1 MHGDSD
7 GEATLSS
14 LLVLC
19 VTIAFFGSNFVPIKN
34 VTIKNYAFFQWVM
47 CNAILVT
54 VIPWCL
60 TQGRPVQLH
69 PIAFIGGVAWCC
81 GNYLCPMILDKLG
94 LGVGSLLWGTVEM
107 FVAWL
112 SGTFGILGVE
122 RQTIQRPWL
131 NFLGVMVVVAG
142 GIVLAQVSSDTTATT
157 TNDTSE
163 FSALSSFP
171 MDATEL
177 SPVKSGAEE
186 RKDNED
192 GGEEASVEMDRIFAA
207 STATAAS
214 AALSPRRPTVYQL
227 NPMLDRTSA
236 SMNHAS
242 TRMRSSRDGNDVT
255 TTTTTT
261 TPGAVSALD
270 WSPPFH
276 SANPCASVARD
287 MHVSTPSSTDS
298 LAKIPSSRATSSSS
312 PSPAAGTGC
321 PPLRSSAS
329 PNVTTTSTPIDPLF
343 IHPGTGTGRGL
354 LEDRNDS
361 SVHLLGEHADVE
373 KATTVEGEPAITT
386 TPKTTPKTTP
396 TCPKWLQLHP
406 YEEGIALALVAGAL
420 FGLNFNPIQHLVD
433 HSDGQVTAGTLIVS
447 HYVGICYTSYA
458 LLLLSMLW
466 SRYGSHTSDPTQP
479 SSAVLVDYECILP
492 AIASGVMWGIGA
504 IAWFVAAESLP
515 ISVTF
520 PLISAGPNLVTMTW
534 SLVYFREVRGR
545 RDLGLLSLALTLLGL
560 GLFCVWFSNL

>member
-1 MHGDSD
+1 MHRNSD

-19 VTIAFFGSNFVPIKN
+19 VTIVFFGSNFVPIKN

-47 CNAILVT
+47 CNAILLT

-60 TQGRPVQLH
+60 TQGRQVQLH

-131 NFLGVMVVVAG
+131 NFLGVMIVVSG
-142 GIVLAQVSSDTTATT
+142 GIVLAQVSSDTATST
-157 TNDTSE
+157 IDTSE
-163 FSALSSFP
+163 FSALSSLP
-171 MDATEL
+171 VDATEF
-177 SPVKSGAEE
+177 SPVKSITEEE
-186 RKDNED
+186 RKDHKD
-192 GGEEASVEMDRIFAA
+192 EEEIAGVEMDRIFAT
-207 STATAAS
+207 S
-214 AALSPRRPTVYQL
+214 ALSPRGPTVYQS
-227 NPMLDRTSA
+227 NPMLDVMAA
-236 SMNHAS
+236 SINQVS
-242 TRMRSSRDGNDVT
+242 VRMRSDS
-255 TTTTTT
+255 
-261 TPGAVSALD
+261 VSALRVAPRSASHSSAGD
-270 WSPPFH
+270 GNEVTTPDASLSVSVPVDCSPSFPSRANLVTDPST
-276 SANPCASVARD
+276 SAARA
-287 MHVSTPSSTDS
+287 MHVSTPTPSSTDS
-298 LAKIPSSRATSSSS
+298 RSKQPFV
-312 PSPAAGTGC
+312 AG
-321 PPLRSSAS
+321 PPLRTSTSL
-329 PNVTTTSTPIDPLF
+329 NMTTTSTPIDPLF
-343 IHPGTGTGRGL
+343 PR
-354 LEDRNDS
+354 DD
-361 SVHLLGEHADVE
+361 SVHLLAEHDDDVE
-373 KATTVEGEPAITT
+373 KATTAVNSLRLEREPTTMTT
-386 TPKTTPKTTP
+386 TTTTVAA
-396 TCPKWLQLHP
+396 TCPQWLQLQP
-406 YEEGIALALVAGAL
+406 YEEGIVLALVAGAL

-433 HSDGQVTAGTLIVS
+433 HSDGRVTAGELIVS

-458 LLLLSMLW
+458 LFLLSMLW
-466 SRYGSHTSDPTQP
+466 SRYGSLTSDTSSQP
-479 SSAVLVDYECILP
+479 SVPAVDYECILP

-545 RDLGLLSLALTLLGL
+545 RDLALLSLALTLLGV